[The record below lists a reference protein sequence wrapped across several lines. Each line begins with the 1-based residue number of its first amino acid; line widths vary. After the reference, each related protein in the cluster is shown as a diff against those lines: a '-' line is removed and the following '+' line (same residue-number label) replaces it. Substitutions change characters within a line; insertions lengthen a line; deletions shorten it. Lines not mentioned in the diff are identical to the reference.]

1 MYYIFI
7 PIKRARKRKLYNIYR
22 ERIREERDREK
33 EDGVK
38 EKNRELD
45 RLRLEIKIL
54 RHGNQNT
61 HLFSLNT

>member
-1 MYYIFI
+1 MESVLIC
-7 PIKRARKRKLYNIYR
+7 KR
-22 ERIREERDREK
+22 EVERDREK

-45 RLRLEIKIL
+45 RLRLEIKIP

>member
-1 MYYIFI
+1 MNVYV
-7 PIKRARKRKLYNIYR
+7 LHIYTDK
-22 ERIREERDREK
+22 ESKKEKTVERDREK